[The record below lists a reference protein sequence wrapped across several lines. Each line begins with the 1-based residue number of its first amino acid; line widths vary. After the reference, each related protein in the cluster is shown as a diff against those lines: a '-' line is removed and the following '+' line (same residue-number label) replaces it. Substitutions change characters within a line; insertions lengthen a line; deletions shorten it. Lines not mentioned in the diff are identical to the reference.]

1 MNRYSYV
8 TSPEFGAYKRV
19 ANDPR
24 SFAKKRKNRGRLG
37 AVKLL
42 LVSTS
47 FFFMTLLG
55 FQGVKIATH
64 SPTFGVKTIEI
75 KTASD
80 RTGQVIRGLLE
91 ERRGQNLLLLD
102 TGTIKDQL
110 MRLSEVK
117 EVVVRKEFPAKLKV
131 EVVERV
137 PFLMLKNHKYFL
149 LDTEGEIINSS
160 YQRFPEKVPLV
171 YFDGGDIFN
180 LLPLKELEK
189 FILSK
194 SFSNSLNIYF
204 IEPYGITVVDE
215 NHKVFL
221 GNENLEVRWKHY
233 CSLKGKLMK
242 RVGEVEYF
250 DFRWDD
256 RVYLK
261 PASGGING

>member
-149 LDTEGEIINSS
+149 LDKEGEIINSS

-171 YFDGGDIFN
+171 YFDGGDILN
-180 LLPLKELEK
+180 LDD
-189 FILSK
+189 LSL
-194 SFSNSLNIYF
+194 F
-204 IEPYGITVVDE
+204 
-215 NHKVFL
+215 
-221 GNENLEVRWKHY
+221 
-233 CSLKGKLMK
+233 
-242 RVGEVEYF
+242 
-250 DFRWDD
+250 
-256 RVYLK
+256 
-261 PASGGING
+261 A